1 MPGEEYSDWRM
12 QVFREACQYQEPLI
26 MHLWG
31 GCSQESFLEAAFP
44 SRPEG

>member
-1 MPGEEYSDWRM
+1 MPGEEYSDRRM
-12 QVFREACQYQEPLI
+12 QVFREACQYQEPL